1 MHQSDMVRGERPKR
15 QEWEAQYVSDYV
27 ATKYPGVSVRIHAHL
42 GTTPRSATG
51 QFLEPA
57 EERLLR
63 VFMRW
68 ADAIVF
74 LPEQTIVIEGKLRA
88 SEYLKGLGELELYLE
103 LLRHSPEYAPLIAH
117 TLVGEL
123 LVPVEDPT
131 VSVLARRK
139 GFRVVI
145 WAPAWL
151 RGYLDNL
158 DPRKVRA
165 TRPEE
170 AGLLE

>member
-1 MHQSDMVRGERPKR
+1 MVRGERPKR
-15 QEWEAQYVSDYV
+15 QEWEAQYVSAYV
-27 ATKYPGVSVRIHAHL
+27 AAKYPGQSVRIHAHL
-42 GTTPRSATG
+42 GTPPRSPDG

-74 LPEQTIVIEGKLRA
+74 LPEETIVIEGKLRA

-103 LLRHSPEYAPLIAH
+103 LLKNSPEYAALIAPR
-117 TLVGEL
+117 LVGEL
-123 LVPVEDPT
+123 LVPIEDPT
-131 VSVLARRK
+131 VTVLARRK
-139 GFRVVI
+139 GFRVVV

-158 DPRKVRA
+158 DPRKARA

-170 AGLLE
+170 SGLLE